1 MDAIRR
7 NGLVC
12 ALLMACTAL
21 ASCNDE
27 APTGVNG
34 TRAAPAMSTGVGF
47 GSGNR
52 TGDDS
57 VTVQNTQAA
66 DSTESTAAE
75 RTGVGFGSGN

>member
-1 MDAIRR
+1 MTAIRR
-7 NGLVC
+7 HGLVYVLLVAC
-12 ALLMACTAL
+12 AAL
-21 ASCNDE
+21 ASCTDE

-52 TGDDS
+52 SGGDS
-57 VTVQNTQAA
+57 ATAQNTEAA
-66 DSTESTAAE
+66 DSTESTADE